1 VGIEK
6 EAEQLRGRFAGEL
19 DESASRY
26 VASAAFD
33 RRLYRHDIAGSIA
46 HSRMLARQG
55 IISEKEAEQITS
67 GLKKLLGDI
76 NSGRVQLRTDRE
88 DIHMNVESML
98 AERIGDVAGKLH
110 TARSRNDQVAL
121 DLRLYVKE
129 AVIETV
135 SLLKKMQSALVD
147 KAEEHKTAVMPGYTH
162 LQRAQPV
169 LFAHHMLAYFEM
181 FQRDIERFWDCFK
194 RADVLPLGS
203 GALAGVSYPVDR
215 EWVAEELGFS
225 LVSANSLDAVS
236 DRDFVVEYE
245 SAAAIAMMHVSRLA
259 EECVIWSSAEF
270 GFVEIDDAFATGSS
284 IMPQKKNADVAELA
298 RGKTGRVYG
307 HLCGMLATMKSL
319 PLSYNRDMQED
330 KEGLFDVV
338 DTLQTTLNVVSGMVS
353 TLKVNHSR
361 MRTAAE
367 GSYTLATDVADYLT
381 RKGLPFRQ
389 AHMLVG
395 RLVQYAAGKQK
406 CLPELSLEEYRS
418 FSPLFGDDIFRITVE
433 SSIAARAATGGTA
446 PAQVDLQL
454 TRARDVLSRE
464 GGK

>member
-1 VGIEK
+1 M
-6 EAEQLRGRFAGEL
+6 
-19 DESASRY
+19 
-26 VASAAFD
+26 AFD

-55 IISEKEAEQITS
+55 IISEKEAEQIVA
-67 GLKKLLGDI
+67 GLKAILSDI
-76 NSGRVQLRTDRE
+76 GSGRAQLRTDRE
-88 DIHMNVESML
+88 DVHMNVESML

-121 DLRLYVKE
+121 DLRLYVKDT
-129 AVIETV
+129 IKETV
-135 SLLKKMQSALVD
+135 ALLRKMQSALVL
-147 KAEEHKTAVMPGYTH
+147 KAKENKTAVMPGYTH

-169 LFAHHMLAYFEM
+169 LFAHHLLAYFEM

-215 EWVAEELGFS
+215 ESVAKELGFS

-245 SAAAIAMMHVSRLA
+245 GAAAIAMMHISRVA

-284 IMPQKKNADVAELA
+284 IMPQKKNADIAELA

-319 PLSYNRDMQED
+319 PLAYNRDMQED
-330 KEGLFDVV
+330 KEGLFDTI
-338 DTLQTTLNVVSGMVS
+338 DTLQTTLDVVSGMVS

-361 MRTAAE
+361 MRAAAD
-367 GSYTLATDVADYLT
+367 GSYALATDVADYLT
-381 RKGLPFRQ
+381 KKGLPFRQ

-395 RLVQYAAGKQK
+395 RLVQYASGKQK
-406 CLPELSLEEYRS
+406 NLPELSLEEYRS
-418 FSPLFGDDIFRITVE
+418 FSPLFANDIFEVTVE

-446 PAQVDLQL
+446 PAQVELQL
-454 TRARDVLSRE
+454 KRASDLLSRE